1 MGCMEGDTVGIA
13 VVLLSD
19 VGEAV
24 ILVGRMVGLSVVLG
38 AIVVFGVGAIVV
50 FGVGVIVTLDVG
62 ELVTLDVGA
71 AVTFGADVE
80 FDVGATVTFGCL
92 VAFPVRNP
100 LSTRICEDTA
110 GYPARSRNAN
120 RATVH
125 IQFILLFQFV
135 LRFGPAMVLPIS
147 FFFVLNRLLIFKRIV
162 L

>member
-1 MGCMEGDTVGIA
+1 VGYMEGDTVGIA

-24 ILVGRMVGLSVVLG
+24 ILVGRMVGLSVVL
-38 AIVVFGVGAIVV
+38 GAIVV

-110 GYPARSRNAN
+110 GYPARSSNAN
-120 RATVH
+120 RDTVY
-125 IQFILLFQFV
+125 IYFILLFQFV
-135 LRFGPAMVLPIS
+135 LKFGPATVLPIS
-147 FFFVLNRLLIFKRIV
+147 FFFVLNLLLIF
-162 L
+162 